1 VTSVRLDSVVRR
13 NPAIST
19 APLVDELVMLDL
31 ERGAYYGL
39 DEIATYIWD
48 QIEQPRSVADL
59 CRHLLEV
66 FAVDRRTC
74 ERDVLELLEWLHDKG
89 LVHSDEDPP
98 AA

>member
-1 VTSVRLDSVVRR
+1 MTSVRLDSVVRR

-59 CRHLLEV
+59 CLHLLEV
-66 FAVDRRTC
+66 FDIDRKTC
-74 ERDVLELLEWLHDKG
+74 ERDVLELLEWLHEKG
-89 LVHSDEDPP
+89 LVHSDDDT
-98 AA
+98 ASA

>member
-13 NPAIST
+13 NPGIST

-39 DEIATYIWD
+39 DEIATYIWS
-48 QIEQPRSVADL
+48 QIDEPRNVADL
-59 CRHLLEV
+59 CKHLLQV
-66 FAVDRRTC
+66 FDVDRPTC

-89 LVHSDEDPP
+89 LVYSDEGPPP
-98 AA
+98 A